1 MVNSKYAKA
10 YTEVLEIIS
19 YFPQEAYNKI
29 PSEKINFYK
38 QNMDKNYIFRIN
50 PQIDL
55 SEQNISA
62 EANAIIVN
70 LYTNY
75 LATQEE
81 KNKIKQILY
90 LNQQSLEKEKR
101 EKYNLE
107 SIYAKAKKNIE
118 NNYINVSEKANNN
131 QLIERK
137 KSFFAKFKS
146 FVLKMLNIT
155 KN

>member
-1 MVNSKYAKA
+1 MVYSKYANE
-10 YTEVLEIIS
+10 YTEDLEIIS

-118 NNYINVSEKANNN
+118 NNYINVSEKTDNN

-137 KSFFAKFKS
+137 KSFFTKFKS
-146 FVLKMLNIT
+146 FVLKKLNIT

>member
-1 MVNSKYAKA
+1 
-10 YTEVLEIIS
+10 
-19 YFPQEAYNKI
+19 
-29 PSEKINFYK
+29 
-38 QNMDKNYIFRIN
+38 MDKNYIFRIN

-118 NNYINVSEKANNN
+118 NNYINVSEKTNNN

-137 KSFFAKFKS
+137 KSSFTKFKS

>member
-29 PSEKINFYK
+29 PSEK
-38 QNMDKNYIFRIN
+38 KNYIFRIN

-118 NNYINVSEKANNN
+118 NNYINVSEKTDNN

-137 KSFFAKFKS
+137 KSFFTKFKS

>member
-19 YFPQEAYNKI
+19 YFPKEAYNKI
-29 PSEKINFYK
+29 PSKKINFYK

-75 LATQEE
+75 FATQEE
-81 KNKIKQILY
+81 QAKIKQILY

-107 SIYAKAKKNIE
+107 SMYVKAKKNIE
-118 NNYINVSEKANNN
+118 NNYINVSEKTKSN

-137 KSFFAKFKS
+137 ESFFAKFKS

-155 KN
+155 RD